1 MLKLSS
7 VTVRYGEITAVRD
20 ASLEVHDGEIVTLI
34 GTNGA
39 GKTTLLRTISGLSVP
54 AVGEIL
60 LDGRNIAGL
69 APEKINALGIAHVP
83 EGRRLFPH
91 MSVAD
96 NLELGAFQRSDKAGV
111 TRDLEMVFGYFPVLR
126 ERSSQMAGSLSG
138 GQQQMVAM
146 GRALMSAPRII
157 LMDEPSLG
165 LSPVMCQQIARI
177 IREIHVGGRTIILV
191 EQNARLALGLAQ
203 RGYVMETGR
212 IALEGTA
219 EDLRDNPDVRKSYL
233 GIAS

>member
-219 EDLRDNPDVRKSYL
+219 ESLRDNPNVRKSYL